1 MTPSETSKDPSTA
14 LDGAPQVEYTI
25 PGMDRDAGSAVVQN
39 LQERLIALTDLHLTL
54 KHVHWNVI
62 GPNFIG
68 VHEMLDPQVDAV
80 REMADA
86 VAERMA
92 ALGGSP
98 VGTPGHLVAQRKW
111 DDYSIGRAGTIQHL
125 GALDLVYQGVIAD
138 YRAAV
143 ESVGELDPVTEDM
156 LIDHSGDLE
165 QFHWFVRAHL
175 ENAGGQVSTSGATSE
190 VQAAQQAGDER
201 FGE

>member
-1 MTPSETSKDPSTA
+1 MTISETSKDSSTA
-14 LDGAPQVEYTI
+14 LDGAPEIAYTI
-25 PGMDRDAGSAVVQN
+25 PGMAQDAGAQVVKN

-54 KHVHWNVI
+54 KHVHWNVV

-68 VHEMLDPQVDAV
+68 VHEMLDPQVDSV
-80 REMADA
+80 REMADS
-86 VAERMA
+86 VAERISAM
-92 ALGGSP
+92 GGSP
-98 VGTPGHLVAQRKW
+98 VGTPGHLVAQRSW

-138 YRAAV
+138 YRAAI
-143 ESVGELDPVTEDM
+143 ESVGELDPITEDM
-156 LIDHSGDLE
+156 LIDHSTDLE

-175 ENAGGQVSTSGATSE
+175 ENAGGEVSSSGASSE
-190 VQAAQQAGDER
+190 VQAAKQAGEKR